1 MGKSERIINILDIN
15 YKNPNIEKVTTKTTQ
30 LITEEKLLLGLLNEF
45 EDLFDGTLGKWYTET
60 IYLKISPDYKTFNY
74 H

>member
-45 EDLFDGTLGKWYTET
+45 GDLFDENLG
-60 IYLKISPDYKTFNY
+60 
-74 H
+74 